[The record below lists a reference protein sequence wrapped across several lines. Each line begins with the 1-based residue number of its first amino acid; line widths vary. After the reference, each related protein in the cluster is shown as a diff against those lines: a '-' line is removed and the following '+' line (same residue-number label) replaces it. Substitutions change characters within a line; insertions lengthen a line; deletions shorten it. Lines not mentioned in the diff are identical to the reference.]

1 MTVSR
6 EPWLKPIA
14 FAKLCFAAPEGTA
27 PLTKD
32 QGLPPSQA
40 LKGLSYRGVASKLA
54 ATRLGHA
61 VVVPLRRAG
70 GAGGVEDGDGEVEL
84 RAAADFAFDPD
95 AAAMHFDDVLGDG
108 EAEAGAAELA
118 GARGVDAIE
127 ALEDARLVGGGDAD
141 AGIGDG
147 EDDFGV
153 AGFGADRNLAA
164 RERVLRGVVEQ
175 ILQDFREA
183 AAIAGDVGHAVEGR
197 DGNGDFLFGGAM
209 ARSFHAGFD
218 ELRDADAA
226 DFEKAPAMLRI
237 VHGAGEQRFREAL
250 NGGERGAKFVGN
262 VGDEIAAHA
271 FELAQLGD
279 VVKDHDGAGSFAG
292 ARRGDGG
299 SEKML
304 PQRPGD

>member
-40 LKGLSYRGVASKLA
+40 LKGLSFRGVASKLA
-54 ATRLGHA
+54 ATRLGHDG
-61 VVVPLRRAG
+61 VVPLRRAG
-70 GAGGVEDGDGEVEL
+70 GAGGVEDGDGEMEL

-108 EAEAGAAELA
+108 KAQASAAELA

-127 ALEDARLVGGGDAD
+127 ALKDARLIGSGNAD

-153 AGFGADRNLAA
+153 ARFRADHDLTA
-164 RERVLRGVVEQ
+164 RERVLRGIVEQ
-175 ILQDFREA
+175 ILQHFREA
-183 AAIAGDVGHAVEGR
+183 AAITGDIGQA
-197 DGNGDFLFGGAM
+197 
-209 ARSFHAGFD
+209 
-218 ELRDADAA
+218 
-226 DFEKAPAMLRI
+226 
-237 VHGAGEQRFREAL
+237 
-250 NGGERGAKFVGN
+250 
-262 VGDEIAAHA
+262 
-271 FELAQLGD
+271 
-279 VVKDHDGAGSFAG
+279 
-292 ARRGDGG
+292 
-299 SEKML
+299 
-304 PQRPGD
+304 